1 MQQKFLKDLNEKEK
15 FEGYLMVKSA
25 EQRLTK
31 EEKSYVDM
39 NLADKSG
46 EINAKNWDT
55 NASAPNVG
63 EIIKIKGT
71 IIDYR
76 GRSQLKVESMS
87 SISREELKNLDLSS
101 LIKCAPYDPQGML
114 DKIRKVANSIKSN
127 DLKAICN
134 AMLDE
139 FEDELLFYPAA
150 KEMHHAEKSGLL
162 HHIYSMLHVASSLN
176 EVYPW
181 INWDL
186 VNAGII
192 MHDLAKITEMESDCN
207 GLVKDYTKDG
217 NLVGHLVR
225 GVVKIQQVAD
235 RLNISGETVE
245 LLQHMII
252 SHHGIAEYGSP
263 RPPMFPEALI
273 LHFIDDLDAKLYQ
286 FKSELELT
294 ESGSFTGYV
303 RSLDRRLYKPI
314 YDELK

>member
-1 MQQKFLKDLNEKEK
+1 
-15 FEGYLMVKSA
+15 
-25 EQRLTK
+25 
-31 EEKSYVDM
+31 
-39 NLADKSG
+39 
-46 EINAKNWDT
+46 
-55 NASAPNVG
+55 
-63 EIIKIKGT
+63 
-71 IIDYR
+71 
-76 GRSQLKVESMS
+76 
-87 SISREELKNLDLSS
+87 
-101 LIKCAPYDPQGML
+101 
-114 DKIRKVANSIKSN
+114 
-127 DLKAICN
+127 
-134 AMLDE
+134 
-139 FEDELLFYPAA
+139 
-150 KEMHHAEKSGLL
+150 
-162 HHIYSMLHVASSLN
+162 
-176 EVYPW
+176 
-181 INWDL
+181 
-186 VNAGII
+186 

-303 RSLDRRLYKPI
+303 RSLERRLYKPI